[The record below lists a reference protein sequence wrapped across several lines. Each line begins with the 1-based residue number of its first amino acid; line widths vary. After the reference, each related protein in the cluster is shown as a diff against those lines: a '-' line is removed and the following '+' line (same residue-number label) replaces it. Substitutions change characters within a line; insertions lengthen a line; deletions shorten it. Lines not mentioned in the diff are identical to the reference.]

1 MQNKIINQKIKNGYI
16 IGTIEL
22 QALKKLLK
30 NSLITEVNYKLLKE
44 KNSKRISYFRL
55 KWFEKK
61 IKESYNLKFDTF
73 LRVKSL

>member
-55 KWFEKK
+55 K
-61 IKESYNLKFDTF
+61 
-73 LRVKSL
+73 